1 MSIVHIVG
9 GGPAGLAAAEVLSS
23 AGQSVTVHDH
33 KPSLARKFLMAGRGG
48 LNLTHAEPWDLFK
61 TRYANAA
68 DWLSPALDAFSSEAM
83 IAWAEGLGQ
92 PTFAAKG
99 GRVFPKAMKASPLLR
114 AWLARLTA
122 QGVSFRL
129 NSRWVGWSAD
139 GAVRFAGPT
148 GTGTEERPAALIL
161 ATGGASWPRLGSD
174 GAALDILSSEG
185 LATTPFHPANSGATI
200 LWSRQVLERFEGE
213 PLKGLAVTVGRTRL
227 RGDAVIT
234 GYGLEGSVIYALGPA
249 LREALA
255 KDGQASLWL
264 DLRPDET
271 DAALVERIKA
281 TPSHQSLTNRLRK
294 ALSLSPAALS
304 ILREA
309 GPAPA
314 EPLALARRI
323 KGVRLTVTGLQPLA
337 RAISSAGGARRE
349 ALDARFMW
357 CDRAGVFLAGEM
369 LDWEAP
375 TGGYLLQAA
384 IATGRAA
391 AKGCLDWLSDQPSS
405 PDRLRLALSSSSA

>member
-1 MSIVHIVG
+1 MIGIHIVG

-23 AGQSVTVHDH
+23 AGHVVTVHDH

-61 TRYANAA
+61 SRYAEAS
-68 DWLSPALDAFSSEAM
+68 DWLAPALEAFTADGM

-92 PTFAAKG
+92 PTFVGKG

-114 AWLARLTA
+114 SWLARLSA

-129 NSRWVGWSAD
+129 NSRWTGWTQE
-139 GAVRFAGPT
+139 GAVVFVDPAG
-148 GTGTEERPAALIL
+148 GEALERPDALIL

-174 GAALDILSSEG
+174 GAALHILAAEG
-185 LATTPFHPANSGATI
+185 LAATPFHPANAGLTVP
-200 LWSRQVLERFEGE
+200 WSPQVLERCEGE
-213 PLKGLAVTVGRTRL
+213 PLKGVAVTVGRRRL

-234 GYGLEGSVIYALGPA
+234 RYGLEGSVIYALCPFV
-249 LREALA
+249 REALDKA
-255 KDGQASLWL
+255 GEASLWL
-264 DLRPDET
+264 DLRPD
-271 DAALVERIKA
+271 DNDVALAERITA
-281 TPSHQSLTNRLRK
+281 TPSHQSLANRLRK

-309 GPAPA
+309 GPPPS
-314 EPLALARRI
+314 EPLALARRV
-323 KGVRLTVTGLQPLA
+323 KGVRLQVTGLQPLA
-337 RAISSAGGARRE
+337 RAISSAGGVRRE
-349 ALDARFMW
+349 ALDDRFMW
-357 CDRAGVFLAGEM
+357 RDRPGVFLAGEM

-375 TGGYLLQAA
+375 TGGYLLQAS

-391 AKGCLDWLSDQPSS
+391 GQGCLDWLD
-405 PDRLRLALSSSSA
+405 DVKRG

>member
-9 GGPAGLAAAEVLSS
+9 GGPAGLAAAEVLSA
-23 AGQSVTVHDH
+23 AGRRVTVHDH

-61 TRYANAA
+61 TRYAEAA
-68 DWLSPALDAFSSEAM
+68 DWLAPALDAFDSGAM

-129 NSRWVGWSAD
+129 NSRWAGWSAD
-139 GAVRFAGPT
+139 GAARFVFSSG
-148 GTGTEERPAALIL
+148 EETNERTDALIL

-174 GAALDILSSEG
+174 GAALDILSAEG
-185 LATTPFHPANSGATI
+185 LATTPFYAANCGVTI
-200 LWSRQVLERFEGE
+200 PWSREVLERFEGQ
-213 PLKGLAVTVGRTRL
+213 PLKGFAGTVGRTRL

-249 LREALA
+249 LRNALE
-255 KDGQASLWL
+255 KDGEASLWL

-271 DAALVERIKA
+271 DVALAERIKA
-281 TPSHQSLTNRLRK
+281 TPAHQSLANRLRK

-309 GPAPA
+309 GPPPA

-323 KGVRLTVTGLQPLA
+323 KGVRLTVAGQQPLA
-337 RAISSAGGARRE
+337 RAISSAGGAQRE

-357 CDRAGVFLAGEM
+357 KERPGVFLAGEM

-391 AKGCLDWLSDQPSS
+391 AQGCLDWLSVRSTT
-405 PDRLRLALSSSSA
+405 